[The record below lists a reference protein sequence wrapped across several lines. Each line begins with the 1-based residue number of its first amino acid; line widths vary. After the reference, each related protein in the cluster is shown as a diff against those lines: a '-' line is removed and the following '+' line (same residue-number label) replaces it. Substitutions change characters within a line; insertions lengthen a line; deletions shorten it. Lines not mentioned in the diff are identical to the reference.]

1 MKTTI
6 ATAALM
12 ILMTAATVNA
22 APDTTW
28 TKVPSELAFD
38 ATVNLQVN
46 DIIEFRVEKPAGE
59 KVVLKIYSDL
69 NNKIYQRTLRREKGI
84 ELNCDMSQMGKGT
97 YTCVIV
103 RNGEEVVRK
112 DITVK

>member
-28 TKVPSELAFD
+28 TRVPSDLAFD

-46 DIIEFRVEKPAGE
+46 DIIEFRVDKPAGD
-59 KVVLKIYSDL
+59 KVVLKIYSER
-69 NNKIYQRTLRREKGI
+69 NNKVYQRTLRKEKGI

-97 YTCVIV
+97 YICVIE

-112 DITVK
+112 AITVK

>member
-12 ILMTAATVNA
+12 ILMIAATANA
-22 APDTTW
+22 GPDTTW

-46 DIIEFRVEKPAGE
+46 DIIEFRVEKPVGE
-59 KVVLKIYSDL
+59 KVVLKIYSER
-69 NNKIYQRTLRREKGI
+69 NNKIYQRTLRKEKGI
-84 ELNCDMSQMGKGT
+84 ELNCDMSNMDKGT
-97 YTCVIV
+97 YTCVV
-103 RNGEEVVRK
+103 ERNGEEVVRK
-112 DITVK
+112 AITLK

>member
-12 ILMTAATVNA
+12 ILMTAASVYA
-22 APDTTW
+22 GPDSTW
-28 TKVPSELAFD
+28 NKVPSELAFK

-59 KVVLKIYSDL
+59 KVVLKIYRHN
-69 NNKIYQRTLRREKGI
+69 NNKIYQKTLRKQKGI

-97 YTCVIV
+97 YTCVIE

-112 DITVK
+112 AITLE